1 MYTYFNRF
9 LHRTPSHSDVNQ
21 QSTSMLSPSGLTRW
35 SRSNQVANLPHLDT
49 PIKSEC
55 DSYCAGRSM
64 VEMLGVLA
72 IIGVLSVGAIA
83 GYSKAMMKYRLNK
96 QAEQISWLLNVL
108 YRYKAAFGESPQF
121 MGLLP
126 YFKQLGEIPENMI
139 TNDEQIYDIFGSRI
153 NMLTNSCYNDK
164 CSEVMLLYDI
174 APSESFDICQ
184 NVFNA
189 AKEFHADIARSGVY
203 KYDSTATSYGSSYVG
218 DKYCKA
224 ENCLKD
230 ITQEQIYTQCQYC
243 DTHEQTCR
251 FFFTFD
257 IK

>member
-1 MYTYFNRF
+1 MST
-9 LHRTPSHSDVNQ
+9 
-21 QSTSMLSPSGLTRW
+21 QS
-35 SRSNQVANLPHLDT
+35 
-49 PIKSEC
+49 
-55 DSYCAGRSM
+55 GRSM

-83 GYSKAMMKYRLNK
+83 GYSKAMMKYKLNK
-96 QAEQISWLLNVL
+96 QSEQISWLLNVL

-121 MGLLP
+121 MELWP
-126 YFKQLGEIPENMI
+126 TFKQLGEIPENMI
-139 TNDEQIYDIFGSRI
+139 KGQRIYDVFGSRI
-153 NMLTNSCYNDK
+153 NMMTNACSSGK

-174 APSESFDICQ
+174 APSESFEICQ

-203 KYDSTATSYGSSYVG
+203 KYNNDGTSTSYGNDFFG
-218 DKYCKA
+218 DKYCAGK
-224 ENCLKD
+224 NCLKD

-243 DTHEQTCR
+243 DTRDQTCR
-251 FFFTFD
+251 LFFNFD